1 MVRYELLV
9 APAAS
14 ATYWLSC
21 IIVDSSPTAGHGV
34 ELPYVFHTATL
45 GGFHY
50 TPHEL
55 VLSDTLIN
63 YWTNF
68 ARYGNPNGKGEHPVR
83 GIDKFN
89 PQVGGGLQC
98 M

>member
-1 MVRYELLV
+1 MWNQVLLV
-9 APAAS
+9 YLDP
-14 ATYWLSC
+14 SC
-21 IIVDSSPTAGHGV
+21 LCGTKQVFQCYLTAGHAV

-50 TPHEL
+50 TPDEL

-83 GIDKFN
+83 GIGKFN